1 MKPFGVM
8 LFILMA
14 GCVSQLTASPAVAAE
29 PYAQDDM
36 HNHDGSHPAGSKDC
50 GTNYMLPGETAR
62 RGSHSFMIL
71 GQEDADHILVEHRSG
86 TPPHNYQFLLR
97 LHLDPDEIAAYQKVL
112 KGSKT
117 LPAFTTIY
125 YDEGGVQRD
134 RSFFCL
140 QDLPR
145 IFGPHKDKD
154 EYSSLFPIRASLQK
168 NADHEGGFEIKASV
182 VPGHYFSLDRKDIE
196 LIVYRYLPAYLPQ
209 ESLRKAIKAN
219 PEAEIPLLH
228 HAPLFATEPAQTAS
242 QHKSYIATDGAVAM
256 PGDACQHDYF
266 LKNAPV
272 PKTIHNFLLMGEGAG
287 NSVIAVYYADQAP
300 HNWQAVLTLK
310 LSDEE
315 MKVYRAAKLGS
326 KIPPVLQTRVGE
338 NNYFFCMSDLRKQI
352 SSGEF
357 KVSDGERECDRFA
370 EVIELGQCTR
380 QCVRYSF
387 QDAQMHQ
394 ISRGDSRGHRWTGS
408 AGPGHRPAG
417 AKICAQAG
425 RHHERGPVQTFEI
438 VDCGSTAELGAGG
451 L

>member
-1 MKPFGVM
+1 MKPFGIV
-8 LFILMA
+8 LLISMA

-97 LHLDPDEIAAYQKVL
+97 LRLDPEEIAAYQKVL

-154 EYSSLFPIRASLQK
+154 EFSSLFPIRASLQK
-168 NADHEGGFEIKASV
+168 NADHEGGFAIKASV
-182 VPGHYFSLDRKDIE
+182 VPGLYFSLDRKDIE

-219 PEAEIPLLH
+219 PEAEIPLLQ

-242 QHKSYIATDGAVAM
+242 QHKSYISTDGAIAM
-256 PGDACQHDYF
+256 PGDACQHDYY
-266 LKNAPV
+266 LKKAPV

-287 NSVIAVYYADQAP
+287 NSVIAVYYADRAP

-326 KIPPVLQTRVGE
+326 KNPPVLQTRVGE

-357 KVSDGERECDRFA
+357 KVGGTIYRDSDLSDYR
-370 EVIELGQCTR
+370 LGTAVGQIDL
-380 QCVRYSF
+380 
-387 QDAQMHQ
+387 DASKVAVVVNRNLASLMNPL
-394 ISRGDSRGHRWTGS
+394 
-408 AGPGHRPAG
+408 AV
-417 AKICAQAG
+417 AKDVLG
-425 RHHERGPVQTFEI
+425 R
-438 VDCGSTAELGAGG
+438 
-451 L
+451 